1 MATTSGSKR
10 RPGNNRLNAASKKRK
25 AVEPP
30 ETVPAD
36 SDLDAPSLRTSTS
49 TDYADHAKRVKLA
62 QEDEDEQPEH
72 NYEEPESDATLESE
86 PPFEPVHSSP
96 GSSSASES
104 ALHTLNPPR
113 HASSPPPSPPAAV
126 FTHLDPSLRPSK
138 TPARPLKPMSSHLI
152 PPGYNS
158 SSSSSSGPS
167 SLRPIKPF
175 STLKAPAK
183 QLASSQSSQQ
193 AQLDA
198 LTSRLQKSE
207 VNAAFSK
214 QCLDELPEL
223 YDRVEDMSLKIEDL
237 ESALLSVSSG
247 QILSDKDQQ
256 TVLPTYIHFFLI
268 KPSRRLRS
276 LQSMLRAVMYS
287 LMGISDQDTN
297 VLREPVFKG
306 NKISVYWI
314 ATDIPDE
321 LALYPSCPQDVING
335 LSDKNILQRG
345 SRTTFKHLKEKYQR
359 QGKSASEKKIDN
371 QLKRHSRRRNE
382 VRFPFSSSV
391 SD

>member
-1 MATTSGSKR
+1 MAGRRKNVTLVTDVTRRVLFALIYLVSRRPMATTSGSKR
-10 RPGNNRLNAASKKRK
+10 RLGNNRLNAASKKRK

-49 TDYADHAKRVKLA
+49 TDYVDHAKRVKLT
-62 QEDEDEQPEH
+62 QEDDENPEH
-72 NYEEPESDATLESE
+72 NYGEFESDATLESE
-86 PPFEPVHSSP
+86 RLFEPARSSP
-96 GSSSASES
+96 GSSSASDS
-104 ALHTLNPPR
+104 ALHALNPLR
-113 HASSPPPSPPAAV
+113 HASSPPPSSPAAV

-138 TPARPLKPMSSHLI
+138 TSGRPSKPMSSHLI

-183 QLASSQSSQQ
+183 PLASSQSSQQ

-198 LTSRLQKSE
+198 LTSRLQKLE

-214 QCLDELPEL
+214 KCLDELPEL

-256 TVLPTYIHFFLI
+256 TVLRTRDNNINVYSFL
-268 KPSRRLRS
+268 S
-276 LQSMLRAVMYS
+276 
-287 LMGISDQDTN
+287 
-297 VLREPVFKG
+297 
-306 NKISVYWI
+306 
-314 ATDIPDE
+314 
-321 LALYPSCPQDVING
+321 
-335 LSDKNILQRG
+335 
-345 SRTTFKHLKEKYQR
+345 H
-359 QGKSASEKKIDN
+359 
-371 QLKRHSRRRNE
+371 
-382 VRFPFSSSV
+382 
-391 SD
+391 